1 MIILGFDPGLT
12 NTGYAVLKKELNQI
26 SLIESGLVKPKKGKA
41 LSARLFTIFSETSKL
56 IEIFSPNLIVVEN
69 VFYGKNVQSA
79 IKLGQAKASIMLS
92 AEKYNIDLVD
102 YSPREIK
109 QSIVGNG
116 SASKEQVAF
125 MVKKIFKLK
134 DEALK
139 STDVSDAIAVAWCGA
154 NRKIKWL
161 TQLQVLSKEKNLQTS
176 LLISI
181 CLKDYEELP
190 DLNQE
195 ITILTYLNVRED
207 LMELYGFLEFERRR
221 LFTQLIGVSGIG
233 PRTAI
238 NLLSNISVANF
249 KENIIAED
257 VKSLSLIPGIGPK
270 TAKRIILDIRE
281 KLTKDQSTTD
291 GLDTSNINFTYD
303 DIYTA
308 LSSLG
313 YRKNQIDKA
322 IKQLTN
328 ENSFDG
334 NIEDVIKRILN
345 IIRWAIP

>member
-1 MIILGFDPGLT
+1 MIDSITGIIQRKEPT
-12 NTGYAVLKKELNQI
+12 N
-26 SLIESGLVKPKKGKA
+26 
-41 LSARLFTIFSETSKL
+41 LFIDM
-56 IEIFSPNLIVVEN
+56 NGM
-69 VFYGKNVQSA
+69 VFN
-79 IKLGQAKASIMLS
+79 
-92 AEKYNIDLVD
+92 
-102 YSPREIK
+102 
-109 QSIVGNG
+109 
-116 SASKEQVAF
+116 
-125 MVKKIFKLK
+125 
-134 DEALK
+134 
-139 STDVSDAIAVAWCGA
+139 
-154 NRKIKWL
+154 
-161 TQLQVLSKEKNLQTS
+161 
-176 LLISI
+176 ISI
-181 CLKDYEELP
+181 CLRDYEELP

-207 LMELYGFLEFERRR
+207 LMELYGFLEYERRR

-281 KLTKDQSTTD
+281 KVTKDQSTTD

-322 IKQLTN
+322 IKQLTK
-328 ENSFDG
+328 ENSFEG
-334 NIEDVIKRILN
+334 NIEHVIKRILN
-345 IIRWAIP
+345 IIR

>member
-1 MIILGFDPGLT
+1 MIDSITGIIQRKEPT
-12 NTGYAVLKKELNQI
+12 N
-26 SLIESGLVKPKKGKA
+26 
-41 LSARLFTIFSETSKL
+41 LFIDM
-56 IEIFSPNLIVVEN
+56 NGM
-69 VFYGKNVQSA
+69 VFN
-79 IKLGQAKASIMLS
+79 
-92 AEKYNIDLVD
+92 
-102 YSPREIK
+102 
-109 QSIVGNG
+109 
-116 SASKEQVAF
+116 
-125 MVKKIFKLK
+125 
-134 DEALK
+134 
-139 STDVSDAIAVAWCGA
+139 
-154 NRKIKWL
+154 
-161 TQLQVLSKEKNLQTS
+161 
-176 LLISI
+176 ISI
-181 CLKDYEELP
+181 CLRDYEELP

-207 LMELYGFLEFERRR
+207 LMELYGFLEYERRR

-281 KLTKDQSTTD
+281 KVTKDRATTD

-303 DIYTA
+303 DIYIA

-322 IKQLTN
+322 IKQLTK
-328 ENSFDG
+328 ENSFEG
-334 NIEDVIKRILN
+334 NIEHVIKRILN
-345 IIRWAIP
+345 IIR

>member
-1 MIILGFDPGLT
+1 MIDSITGIIQRKEPT
-12 NTGYAVLKKELNQI
+12 N
-26 SLIESGLVKPKKGKA
+26 
-41 LSARLFTIFSETSKL
+41 LFIDM
-56 IEIFSPNLIVVEN
+56 NGM
-69 VFYGKNVQSA
+69 VFN
-79 IKLGQAKASIMLS
+79 
-92 AEKYNIDLVD
+92 
-102 YSPREIK
+102 
-109 QSIVGNG
+109 
-116 SASKEQVAF
+116 
-125 MVKKIFKLK
+125 
-134 DEALK
+134 
-139 STDVSDAIAVAWCGA
+139 
-154 NRKIKWL
+154 
-161 TQLQVLSKEKNLQTS
+161 
-176 LLISI
+176 ISI
-181 CLKDYEELP
+181 CLRDYEELP

-207 LMELYGFLEFERRR
+207 LMELYGFLEYERRR

-281 KLTKDQSTTD
+281 KVTKDRATTD

-308 LSSLG
+308 LYSLG

-322 IKQLTN
+322 IKQLTK
-328 ENSFDG
+328 ENSFEG
-334 NIEDVIKRILN
+334 NIEHVIKRILN
-345 IIRWAIP
+345 IIR

>member
-1 MIILGFDPGLT
+1 MIDSITGIIKRKEPT
-12 NTGYAVLKKELNQI
+12 N
-26 SLIESGLVKPKKGKA
+26 
-41 LSARLFTIFSETSKL
+41 LFID
-56 IEIFSPNLIVVEN
+56 INGM
-69 VFYGKNVQSA
+69 VFN
-79 IKLGQAKASIMLS
+79 
-92 AEKYNIDLVD
+92 
-102 YSPREIK
+102 
-109 QSIVGNG
+109 
-116 SASKEQVAF
+116 
-125 MVKKIFKLK
+125 
-134 DEALK
+134 
-139 STDVSDAIAVAWCGA
+139 
-154 NRKIKWL
+154 
-161 TQLQVLSKEKNLQTS
+161 
-176 LLISI
+176 ISI
-181 CLKDYEELP
+181 CLRDYEELP

-207 LMELYGFLEFERRR
+207 LMELYGFLEYERRR

-281 KLTKDQSTTD
+281 KVTKDRATTD

-322 IKQLTN
+322 IKQLTK
-328 ENSFDG
+328 ENSFEG
-334 NIEDVIKRILN
+334 NIEHVIKRILN
-345 IIRWAIP
+345 IIR

>member
-1 MIILGFDPGLT
+1 MIDSITGIIQRKEPT
-12 NTGYAVLKKELNQI
+12 N
-26 SLIESGLVKPKKGKA
+26 
-41 LSARLFTIFSETSKL
+41 LFIDM
-56 IEIFSPNLIVVEN
+56 NGM
-69 VFYGKNVQSA
+69 VFN
-79 IKLGQAKASIMLS
+79 
-92 AEKYNIDLVD
+92 
-102 YSPREIK
+102 
-109 QSIVGNG
+109 
-116 SASKEQVAF
+116 
-125 MVKKIFKLK
+125 
-134 DEALK
+134 
-139 STDVSDAIAVAWCGA
+139 
-154 NRKIKWL
+154 
-161 TQLQVLSKEKNLQTS
+161 
-176 LLISI
+176 ISI

-207 LMELYGFLEFERRR
+207 LMELYGFLEYERRR

-281 KLTKDQSTTD
+281 KVTKDRATTE

-322 IKQLTN
+322 IKQLTK
-328 ENSFDG
+328 ENSFEG
-334 NIEDVIKRILN
+334 NIEHVIKRILN

>member
-1 MIILGFDPGLT
+1 MIDSITGIIQRKEPT
-12 NTGYAVLKKELNQI
+12 N
-26 SLIESGLVKPKKGKA
+26 
-41 LSARLFTIFSETSKL
+41 LFIDM
-56 IEIFSPNLIVVEN
+56 NGM
-69 VFYGKNVQSA
+69 VFN
-79 IKLGQAKASIMLS
+79 
-92 AEKYNIDLVD
+92 
-102 YSPREIK
+102 
-109 QSIVGNG
+109 
-116 SASKEQVAF
+116 
-125 MVKKIFKLK
+125 
-134 DEALK
+134 
-139 STDVSDAIAVAWCGA
+139 
-154 NRKIKWL
+154 
-161 TQLQVLSKEKNLQTS
+161 
-176 LLISI
+176 ISI
-181 CLKDYEELP
+181 CLRDYEELP

-207 LMELYGFLEFERRR
+207 LMELYGFLEYERRR

-281 KLTKDQSTTD
+281 KVTKDRATTD
-291 GLDTSNINFTYD
+291 GLDTANINFTYD

-322 IKQLTN
+322 IKQLTK
-328 ENSFDG
+328 ENSFEG
-334 NIEDVIKRILN
+334 NIEHVIKRILN
-345 IIRWAIP
+345 IIR

>member
-1 MIILGFDPGLT
+1 MIDSITGIIQRKEPT
-12 NTGYAVLKKELNQI
+12 N
-26 SLIESGLVKPKKGKA
+26 
-41 LSARLFTIFSETSKL
+41 LFIDM
-56 IEIFSPNLIVVEN
+56 NGM
-69 VFYGKNVQSA
+69 VFN
-79 IKLGQAKASIMLS
+79 
-92 AEKYNIDLVD
+92 
-102 YSPREIK
+102 
-109 QSIVGNG
+109 
-116 SASKEQVAF
+116 
-125 MVKKIFKLK
+125 
-134 DEALK
+134 
-139 STDVSDAIAVAWCGA
+139 
-154 NRKIKWL
+154 
-161 TQLQVLSKEKNLQTS
+161 
-176 LLISI
+176 ISI
-181 CLKDYEELP
+181 CLRDYEELP

-207 LMELYGFLEFERRR
+207 LMELYGFLEYERRR

-281 KLTKDQSTTD
+281 KVTKDKATTD

-322 IKQLTN
+322 IKQLTK
-328 ENSFDG
+328 ENSFEG
-334 NIEDVIKRILN
+334 NIEHVIKRILN
-345 IIRWAIP
+345 IIR

>member
-1 MIILGFDPGLT
+1 MIDSITGIIQRKEPT
-12 NTGYAVLKKELNQI
+12 N
-26 SLIESGLVKPKKGKA
+26 
-41 LSARLFTIFSETSKL
+41 LF
-56 IEIFSPNLIVVEN
+56 
-69 VFYGKNVQSA
+69 
-79 IKLGQAKASIMLS
+79 
-92 AEKYNIDLVD
+92 IDM
-102 YSPREIK
+102 
-109 QSIVGNG
+109 NG
-116 SASKEQVAF
+116 MDF
-125 MVKKIFKLK
+125 
-134 DEALK
+134 
-139 STDVSDAIAVAWCGA
+139 
-154 NRKIKWL
+154 N
-161 TQLQVLSKEKNLQTS
+161 
-176 LLISI
+176 ISI
-181 CLKDYEELP
+181 CLRDYEELP

-207 LMELYGFLEFERRR
+207 LMELYGFLEYERRR

-238 NLLSNISVANF
+238 SLLSNISVANF

-281 KLTKDQSTTD
+281 KVTKDRATTD

-322 IKQLTN
+322 IKQLTK
-328 ENSFDG
+328 ENSFEG
-334 NIEDVIKRILN
+334 NIEHVIKRILN
-345 IIRWAIP
+345 IIR

>member
-1 MIILGFDPGLT
+1 MIDSITGIIQRKEPT
-12 NTGYAVLKKELNQI
+12 N
-26 SLIESGLVKPKKGKA
+26 
-41 LSARLFTIFSETSKL
+41 LF
-56 IEIFSPNLIVVEN
+56 IEINGM
-69 VFYGKNVQSA
+69 VFN
-79 IKLGQAKASIMLS
+79 
-92 AEKYNIDLVD
+92 
-102 YSPREIK
+102 
-109 QSIVGNG
+109 
-116 SASKEQVAF
+116 
-125 MVKKIFKLK
+125 
-134 DEALK
+134 
-139 STDVSDAIAVAWCGA
+139 
-154 NRKIKWL
+154 
-161 TQLQVLSKEKNLQTS
+161 
-176 LLISI
+176 ISI

-345 IIRWAIP
+345 IIR

>member
-1 MIILGFDPGLT
+1 MIDSITGIIQRKEPT
-12 NTGYAVLKKELNQI
+12 N
-26 SLIESGLVKPKKGKA
+26 
-41 LSARLFTIFSETSKL
+41 LFIDM
-56 IEIFSPNLIVVEN
+56 NGM
-69 VFYGKNVQSA
+69 VFN
-79 IKLGQAKASIMLS
+79 
-92 AEKYNIDLVD
+92 
-102 YSPREIK
+102 
-109 QSIVGNG
+109 
-116 SASKEQVAF
+116 
-125 MVKKIFKLK
+125 
-134 DEALK
+134 
-139 STDVSDAIAVAWCGA
+139 
-154 NRKIKWL
+154 
-161 TQLQVLSKEKNLQTS
+161 
-176 LLISI
+176 ISI

-281 KLTKDQSTTD
+281 KVTKDQSTTD

-345 IIRWAIP
+345 IIR

>member
-1 MIILGFDPGLT
+1 MIDSITGIIQRKEPT
-12 NTGYAVLKKELNQI
+12 NLYIDMNGM
-26 SLIESGLVKPKKGKA
+26 
-41 LSARLFTIFSETSKL
+41 
-56 IEIFSPNLIVVEN
+56 
-69 VFYGKNVQSA
+69 VFN
-79 IKLGQAKASIMLS
+79 
-92 AEKYNIDLVD
+92 
-102 YSPREIK
+102 
-109 QSIVGNG
+109 
-116 SASKEQVAF
+116 
-125 MVKKIFKLK
+125 
-134 DEALK
+134 
-139 STDVSDAIAVAWCGA
+139 
-154 NRKIKWL
+154 
-161 TQLQVLSKEKNLQTS
+161 
-176 LLISI
+176 ISI

-207 LMELYGFLEFERRR
+207 LMELYGFLEYERRR

-281 KLTKDQSTTD
+281 KVTKDRATTE

-322 IKQLTN
+322 IKQLTK
-328 ENSFDG
+328 ENSFEG
-334 NIEDVIKRILN
+334 NIEHVIKRILN
-345 IIRWAIP
+345 IIR

>member
-1 MIILGFDPGLT
+1 MIDSITGIIQRKEPT
-12 NTGYAVLKKELNQI
+12 N
-26 SLIESGLVKPKKGKA
+26 
-41 LSARLFTIFSETSKL
+41 LFIDM
-56 IEIFSPNLIVVEN
+56 NGM
-69 VFYGKNVQSA
+69 VFN
-79 IKLGQAKASIMLS
+79 
-92 AEKYNIDLVD
+92 
-102 YSPREIK
+102 
-109 QSIVGNG
+109 
-116 SASKEQVAF
+116 
-125 MVKKIFKLK
+125 
-134 DEALK
+134 
-139 STDVSDAIAVAWCGA
+139 
-154 NRKIKWL
+154 
-161 TQLQVLSKEKNLQTS
+161 
-176 LLISI
+176 ISI
-181 CLKDYEELP
+181 CLRDYEELP

-207 LMELYGFLEFERRR
+207 LMELYGFLEHERRR

-281 KLTKDQSTTD
+281 KVTKDRATTD

-322 IKQLTN
+322 IKQLTK
-328 ENSFDG
+328 ENSFEG
-334 NIEDVIKRILN
+334 NIEHVIKRILN
-345 IIRWAIP
+345 IIR

>member
-1 MIILGFDPGLT
+1 MIDSITGIIQRKEPT
-12 NTGYAVLKKELNQI
+12 N
-26 SLIESGLVKPKKGKA
+26 
-41 LSARLFTIFSETSKL
+41 LFIDM
-56 IEIFSPNLIVVEN
+56 NGM
-69 VFYGKNVQSA
+69 VFN
-79 IKLGQAKASIMLS
+79 
-92 AEKYNIDLVD
+92 
-102 YSPREIK
+102 
-109 QSIVGNG
+109 
-116 SASKEQVAF
+116 
-125 MVKKIFKLK
+125 
-134 DEALK
+134 
-139 STDVSDAIAVAWCGA
+139 
-154 NRKIKWL
+154 
-161 TQLQVLSKEKNLQTS
+161 
-176 LLISI
+176 ISI
-181 CLKDYEELP
+181 CLRDYEELP

-207 LMELYGFLEFERRR
+207 LIELYGFLEYERRR

-281 KLTKDQSTTD
+281 KVTKDRAATD

-322 IKQLTN
+322 IKQLTK
-328 ENSFDG
+328 ENSFEG
-334 NIEDVIKRILN
+334 NIEHVIKRILN
-345 IIRWAIP
+345 IIR